1 MGIKTGIKQ
10 KVITFIPPKSKKG
23 RQHTQA
29 GQRDVRTIQNPG
41 KRTHLAIKFHFKIE
55 IFARRACRD
64 LISAPEH
71 SRTRPQPVYP
81 VLYGTR
87 WTRPP
92 SVPLTPTTTSS
103 SVGRPSPPPP
113 GTQPQL
119 PLRLRPSFRPPRYT
133 SRARRPGRRRSASR
147 RTPTPRASV
156 HRFFCSFSGPFCP
169 TTPEYERCPSMSARQ
184 ERVHHRQAVHDV
196 HRLVRAFV
204 GRYLLDNEAVLC
216 A

>member
-1 MGIKTGIKQ
+1 MRRNNRTAIL
-10 KVITFIPPKSKKG
+10 FFSLHSKHSLD
-23 RQHTQA
+23 QSHTQYFIVLNSTSPD
-29 GQRDVRTIQNPG
+29 RPVNSHD
-41 KRTHLAIKFHFKIE
+41 
-55 IFARRACRD
+55 D
-64 LISAPEH
+64 LLL
-71 SRTRPQPVYP
+71 R
-81 VLYGTR
+81 
-87 WTRPP
+87 RPP
-92 SVPLTPTTTSS
+92 LPS
-103 SVGRPSPPPP
+103 SV

-119 PLRLRPSFRPPRYT
+119 PLRLRPCFRPPRCT
-133 SRARRPGRRRSASR
+133 SRGRYPGRRRSGTR

-169 TTPEYERCPSMSARQ
+169 TTPAYERCPSMSARQ

>member
-1 MGIKTGIKQ
+1 MRRNNRTAIL
-10 KVITFIPPKSKKG
+10 FFSLHSKHSLD
-23 RQHTQA
+23 QSHTQYFI
-29 GQRDVRTIQNPG
+29 VLNSTRTPDRPVNS
-41 KRTHLAIKFHFKIE
+41 HD
-55 IFARRACRD
+55 D
-64 LISAPEH
+64 LLL
-71 SRTRPQPVYP
+71 R
-81 VLYGTR
+81 
-87 WTRPP
+87 RPP
-92 SVPLTPTTTSS
+92 LPS
-103 SVGRPSPPPP
+103 SV

-119 PLRLRPSFRPPRYT
+119 PLRLRPCFRPPRCT
-133 SRARRPGRRRSASR
+133 SRGRYPGRRRSGTR